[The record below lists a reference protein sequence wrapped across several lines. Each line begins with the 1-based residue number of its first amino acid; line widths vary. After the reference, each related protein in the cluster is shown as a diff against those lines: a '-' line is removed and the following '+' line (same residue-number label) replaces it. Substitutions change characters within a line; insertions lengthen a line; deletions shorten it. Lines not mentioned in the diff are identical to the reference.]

1 MWRIKHGNEVYQK
14 EKIVGNVDRRQSR
27 LKKKPAQ
34 ALVDAYERSLSQEEP
49 ETTPLKKDRLYA
61 FDQSLDDD
69 YYPDPD

>member
-1 MWRIKHGNEVYQK
+1 MGMKYIRKKRVLETLIDDNP
-14 EKIVGNVDRRQSR
+14 D
-27 LKKKPAQ
+27 LKNKPAQ

>member
-1 MWRIKHGNEVYQK
+1 MKYIRKKRVLETLIDDNP
-14 EKIVGNVDRRQSR
+14 D
-27 LKKKPAQ
+27 LKNKPAQ

>member
-1 MWRIKHGNEVYQK
+1 MKYIRKKRVLETLIDDNP
-14 EKIVGNVDRRQSR
+14 D
-27 LKKKPAQ
+27 LKNKPAQ

-49 ETTPLKKDRLYA
+49 ETTPLKKDPLYV

>member
-1 MWRIKHGNEVYQK
+1 MGMKYIRKKRALEMLIDDNP
-14 EKIVGNVDRRQSR
+14 D
-27 LKKKPAQ
+27 LKNKPAQ